1 MRARLAKLGIP
12 GNPCS
17 SGRVFCLCATAVAQ
31 CIGSSLLRDKDTTSS
46 KAHLP
51 LPGDRGIEL
60 LEDRNSL
67 EASLRSLHKEVGHGH
82 PSALDVE
89 FRLATT
95 LHTLG
100 ELSLAREAF
109 EEVLD
114 YRSLLDGDQG
124 TTTATVARD
133 LFRLLCEQ
141 GDRPA
146 MAEVYYRFLS
156 WIPMRD
162 PVLLSDELGVI
173 LQDVEYLLAQTS
185 LGRMDPAPKTRG

>member
-1 MRARLAKLGIP
+1 MVP
-12 GNPCS
+12 G
-17 SGRVFCLCATAVAQ
+17 
-31 CIGSSLLRDKDTTSS
+31 LLRDKDTTSS

-67 EASLRSLHKEVGHGH
+67 EDS
-82 PSALDVE
+82 
-89 FRLATT
+89 
-95 LHTLG
+95 
-100 ELSLAREAF
+100 
-109 EEVLD
+109 
-114 YRSLLDGDQG
+114 
-124 TTTATVARD
+124 
-133 LFRLLCEQ
+133 LLCEQ

-173 LQDVEYLLAQTS
+173 LQDVEYLLVQTS